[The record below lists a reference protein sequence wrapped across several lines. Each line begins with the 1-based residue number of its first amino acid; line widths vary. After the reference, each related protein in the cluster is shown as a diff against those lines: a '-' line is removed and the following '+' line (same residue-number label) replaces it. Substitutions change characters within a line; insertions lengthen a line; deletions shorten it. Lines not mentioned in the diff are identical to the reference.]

1 MVTCYHL
8 SISFFKDIIGMSEIP
23 LNKFE
28 KRDLIL
34 KLLKE
39 GKIYREICHIAHVSP
54 RDIKPI
60 AKEYERKKRL
70 ETNIRKEKKN
80 QTKKPSISSQAFI
93 LFKEGKQIDEV
104 KVLLDIPYKLAI
116 GYWCAYLES
125 IRMFE
130 AFEFYQENS
139 YDMPTFLRINNFL
152 KLNNVYG
159 KDIVNVLRKAN
170 DVINLNQTILNLNGE
185 IEKLKQTKNNYS
197 LNQNTMKNLQPV
209 PLGPLPRYYYW

>member
-1 MVTCYHL
+1 
-8 SISFFKDIIGMSEIP
+8 MSEIP

-34 KLLKE
+34 RLLKE

-70 ETNIRKEKKN
+70 ETNKRKEKKN

-104 KVLLDIPYKLAI
+104 KILLDIPFKFAVR
-116 GYWCAYLES
+116 YWRQYLKS

-130 AFEFYQENS
+130 SFEFYQECQH
-139 YDMPTFLRINNFL
+139 DLPTLLSINNFINR
-152 KLNNVYG
+152 NNVDG
-159 KDIVNVLRKAN
+159 KDIANVLRQAKTIAN
-170 DVINLNQTILNLNGE
+170 LQLHLTIIKNE
-185 IEKLKQTKNNYS
+185 IERLKQTKSDYS
-197 LNQNTMKNLQPV
+197 LRPLHPLQ
-209 PLGPLPRYYYW
+209 PLGPLPRYYY

>member
-1 MVTCYHL
+1 
-8 SISFFKDIIGMSEIP
+8 MSEIP

-34 KLLKE
+34 RLLKE
-39 GKIYREICHIAHVSP
+39 GKTYREICHIAHVSP

-70 ETNIRKEKKN
+70 ETNIRNEKKN

-104 KVLLDIPYKLAI
+104 KVLLDIPFKLASR
-116 GYWCAYLES
+116 YWEQYLSS

-139 YDMPTFLRINNFL
+139 YDMPTFLRINTFL

-159 KDIVNVLRKAN
+159 TDIVNVLRTAK
-170 DVINLNQTILNLNGE
+170 DILNLNKTYSNLKIE
-185 IEKLKQTKNNYS
+185 INNLEQKRMKLLYYSHPGYS
-197 LNQNTMKNLQPV
+197 LQ
-209 PLGPLPRYYYW
+209 PLPLNKPNYNYYRY

>member
-1 MVTCYHL
+1 
-8 SISFFKDIIGMSEIP
+8 MSEIH

-28 KRDLIL
+28 KEKRVIDLHL
-34 KLLKE
+34 A
-39 GKIYREICHIAHVSP
+39 GKTIRE
-54 RDIKPI
+54 I
-60 AKEYERKKRL
+60 AKEVHMSFTPISNIIKACERKKELQAKR
-70 ETNIRKEKKN
+70 EESN
-80 QTKKPSISSQAFI
+80 QSNHTKKPSISSQAFI

-116 GYWCAYLES
+116 GYWSAYLES

-159 KDIVNVLRKAN
+159 KDIVNVLRTAK
-170 DVINLNQTILNLNGE
+170 DILNLNKTYSNLKIE
-185 IEKLKQTKNNYS
+185 INNLEQKRMKLLYYSHPGYS
-197 LNQNTMKNLQPV
+197 LQ
-209 PLGPLPRYYYW
+209 PLPLNKPNYNYYHY

>member
-1 MVTCYHL
+1 
-8 SISFFKDIIGMSEIP
+8 MSEIP

-34 KLLKE
+34 RLLKE
-39 GKIYREICHIAHVSP
+39 GKTYREICRIAHVSP

-104 KVLLDIPYKLAI
+104 KVLLDIPFKLAI
-116 GYWCAYLES
+116 KYWVQYLKS

-130 AFEFYQENS
+130 CFEFYQENS
-139 YDMPTFLRINNFL
+139 YDIPTFLSINNFL
-152 KLNNVYG
+152 KRNNIYG
-159 KDIVNVLRKAN
+159 KDIVNVLRTAN
-170 DVINLNQTILNLNGE
+170 DVINLNQTISNLKTE
-185 IEKLKQTKNNYS
+185 INRLEGKRMSLSYYYHSRYS
-197 LNQNTMKNLQPV
+197 LQ
-209 PLGPLPRYYYW
+209 PLPSNKPNYNYYRY